1 MSEQFLSRYWVVYY
15 LVYLGA
21 VGTLLSLNRGDWQEG
36 SWLTLLAAVFAVS
49 AGIAATTAI
58 VVEFGGRIML
68 LIPATVR
75 RLRAEGREE
84 GRMKGREEA
93 RTEWEAWFKQYQE
106 TQEEIWA
113 EWEAWYKRHQEAQAS
128 GQEFT
133 EPPPQRKAS

>member
-21 VGTLLSLNRGDWQEG
+21 VCTLLLLYWGNWQERD
-36 SWLTLLAAVFAVS
+36 WLTLLAAVFAVS

-58 VVEFGGRIML
+58 VAEFGGRIML

-84 GRMKGREEA
+84 GRVEGRVEGREEG
-93 RTEWEAWFKQYQE
+93 RVEGR
-106 TQEEIWA
+106 EEERA
-113 EWEAWYKRHQEAQAS
+113 EWEAWYKRQQEAQAS
-128 GQEFT
+128 GREFT
-133 EPPPQRKAS
+133 EPPPPPRNKA